1 MKYEL
6 SPSILAADFNRL
18 GEEIKKVEEAG
29 TRWLHFDVMDGVFVP
44 SISFGMPVLASLKK
58 ETSLFMDVHLMITD
72 PGRYVDTF
80 MNNGADMLTVHA
92 EACTHL
98 DRTIAQIKEAGCR
111 AGVALNPA
119 TPVSVL
125 EHVLDTVDMVL
136 IMTVNPGFGGQKY
149 IPYCTRKVAE
159 LRNEFDRRGLDTDIQ
174 VDGGITIGTLP
185 EVLKAGAN
193 IFVAGSA
200 VFKGD
205 ITKNA
210 KELLELMEHEA

>member
-1 MKYEL
+1 M
-6 SPSILAADFNRL
+6 
-18 GEEIKKVEEAG
+18 
-29 TRWLHFDVMDGVFVP
+29 
-44 SISFGMPVLASLKK
+44 IS
-58 ETSLFMDVHLMITD
+58 D

-149 IPYCTRKVAE
+149 IPYCTRKVAV

-174 VDGGITIGTLP
+174 VDGGITTDTLP

>member
-18 GEEIKKVEEAG
+18 GEQIKKVEEAG
-29 TRWLHFDVMDGVFVP
+29 TRWLHFDVMDGIFVP

-58 ETSLFMDVHLMITD
+58 ETSLFMDVHLMISD

-149 IPYCTRKVAE
+149 IPYCTRKVAV

-174 VDGGITIGTLP
+174 VDGGITTDTLP

>member
-18 GEEIKKVEEAG
+18 GEQIKKVEEAG
-29 TRWLHFDVMDGVFVP
+29 TRWLHFDVMDGIIVP

-149 IPYCTRKVAE
+149 IPYCTRKVAV

-174 VDGGITIGTLP
+174 VDGGITTDTLP

>member
-18 GEEIKKVEEAG
+18 GEQIKKVEEAG
-29 TRWLHFDVMDGVFVP
+29 TRWLHFDVMDGIFVP

-149 IPYCTRKVAE
+149 IPYCTRKVAV

-174 VDGGITIGTLP
+174 VDGGITTDTLP

-210 KELLELMEHEA
+210 KELLELMEYEA

>member
-18 GEEIKKVEEAG
+18 GEQIKKVEEAG
-29 TRWLHFDVMDGVFVP
+29 TRWLHFDVMDGIFVP

-149 IPYCTRKVAE
+149 IPYCTRKVAV

-174 VDGGITIGTLP
+174 VDGGITTDTLP

>member
-29 TRWLHFDVMDGVFVP
+29 TRWLHFDVMDGIFVP

-174 VDGGITIGTLP
+174 VDGGITTGTLP

>member
-18 GEEIKKVEEAG
+18 GEQIKKVEEAG
-29 TRWLHFDVMDGVFVP
+29 TRLLHFDVMDGIFVP

-149 IPYCTRKVAE
+149 IPYCTRKVAV

-174 VDGGITIGTLP
+174 VDGGITTDTLP

>member
-18 GEEIKKVEEAG
+18 GEQIKKVEEAG
-29 TRWLHFDVMDGVFVP
+29 TRWLHFDVMDGIFVP

-58 ETSLFMDVHLMITD
+58 ETSLFMDVHLMISD

-111 AGVALNPA
+111 AGVALHPA

-149 IPYCTRKVAE
+149 IPYCTRKVAV

-174 VDGGITIGTLP
+174 VDGGITTDTLP